1 MRRVRLVLR
10 NRFTGKQN
18 RFSVLLEALL
28 RAAFVT
34 IWPIFTTVVGPIFV
48 TAVRASFRPA
58 LRLRLSAFF
67 LACFH
72 RLFTLAAIAR
82 CLVGCAAIGK
92 AVTPASSTAAASAPL
107 ARAFP
112 LLRGAI
118 FCWRTLCG
126 LLLCVVLFV
135 ADRNGR
141 HDFLRLNRP
150 MLSLS
155 AANLDDRGV
164 AGTGDGF
171 ANGIGVL
178 VFFHQEVGN
187 VEKRVALKANVYKS
201 GLHARQNARH
211 ASFVDGAGQCVF
223 VFSFEIYF

>member
-1 MRRVRLVLR
+1 MRSMRLIFG

-18 RFSVLLEALL
+18 RFGALLDALL

-48 TAVRASFRPA
+48 TDVR
-58 LRLRLSAFF
+58 
-67 LACFH
+67 ACFH

-112 LLRGAI
+112 LLLLRSAI
-118 FCWRTLCG
+118 FYWRALR

-150 MLSLS
+150 VLSLS

-171 ANGIGVL
+171 ANGIGVF
-178 VFFHQEVGN
+178 VFFHQKVGN

>member
-48 TAVRASFRPA
+48 TAVRASFRPAFMPLGPGFGPA

-135 ADRNGR
+135 ADRN
-141 HDFLRLNRP
+141 
-150 MLSLS
+150 
-155 AANLDDRGV
+155 
-164 AGTGDGF
+164 
-171 ANGIGVL
+171 
-178 VFFHQEVGN
+178 
-187 VEKRVALKANVYKS
+187 
-201 GLHARQNARH
+201 
-211 ASFVDGAGQCVF
+211 
-223 VFSFEIYF
+223 